1 MGIGRHGDR
10 IYSIASPDKPQ
21 EFKPK
26 GLCCGFV
33 KVKSRMVA
41 GQNVDI
47 KDNRRKLT
55 ATIVD
60 DIRPDRTARRP
71 ISEML

>member
-10 IYSIASPDKPQ
+10 IYSIASPDKPE

-33 KVKSRMVA
+33 KVTSKMA
-41 GQNVDI
+41 LGQIMDI
-47 KDNRRKLT
+47 KDNRRKLK

-71 ISEML
+71 IAEML